1 MNFFKIGIV
10 ILSLFIL
17 AGAGRVPLA
26 QKSFSKDRVGLQKLL
41 VHWAV
46 FDDRYSQDL
55 LFELSRKVHRAGVVV
70 LIDAAPDSIRIEGQ
84 VYANDF
90 QNSRETAF
98 GNMGAQRAGN
108 WSYWEA
114 NLSIKGSCPNNTD
127 LDEHWVIR
135 ASGSRKYNTSRT
147 LRNQLSHSLAQKLGE
162 LCESAGSN

>member
-1 MNFFKIGIV
+1 VKFFKIGIV
-10 ILSLFIL
+10 ILSLSIL

-26 QKSFSKDRVGLQKLL
+26 QKSFSKDRIGHQKLL
-41 VHWAV
+41 FHWAV
-46 FDDRYSQDL
+46 FDDRFSQDL
-55 LFELSRKVHRAGVVV
+55 LFELSRKAHRAGVGLLNDV
-70 LIDAAPDSIRIEGQ
+70 APDSIRIEGQ
-84 VYANDF
+84 IYANDF

-114 NLSIKGSCPNNTD
+114 NLSVKGSCPNTTV

-147 LRNQLSHSLAQKLGE
+147 LSNQLAHSLAQKLGE
-162 LCESAGSN
+162 VCDSQGLD